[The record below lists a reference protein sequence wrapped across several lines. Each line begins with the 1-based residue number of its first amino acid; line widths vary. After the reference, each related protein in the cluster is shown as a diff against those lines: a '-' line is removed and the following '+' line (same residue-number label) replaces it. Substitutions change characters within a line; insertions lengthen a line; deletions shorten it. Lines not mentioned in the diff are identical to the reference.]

1 MRIELLLFA
10 SLREA
15 CGLERSLVD
24 AADDA
29 NVAQI
34 AAAFLAA
41 RGVAADRLPPFRFA
55 VNESFVPAD
64 HVPGDGDRVAVLTP
78 FAGG

>member
-1 MRIELLLFA
+1 MTIELLLFA

-15 CGLERSLVD
+15 CGTDRSLVD
-24 AADDA
+24 ADEGA

-34 AAAFLAA
+34 AAGFFAA
-41 RGVAADRLPPFRFA
+41 RGVDAATLPPYRFA
-55 VNESFVPAD
+55 VNESFVSAD
-64 HVPGDGDRVAVLTP
+64 HVPTGGDRVAVLAP